1 MSRTIFGLAITIL
14 LTAAIASAQVEGTVD
29 VSGDWELQTSAF
41 FEAAEGQVA
50 DCEFAGS
57 TVITQ
62 DGAELGGTASLTLTG
77 GDPECP
83 AEMSADVDGTVTG
96 NTIEMGLLMGGQ
108 LGTAEWSGTVDPQGR
123 PEGHPQGPEGE
134 GGTGGPFTV
143 DSGPFSGTIGTWS
156 AQRPVG
162 GPSVLEIPTL
172 TALGIVALVALLLA
186 AAAVM
191 LRRLSTPSA
200 PSA

>member
-1 MSRTIFGLAITIL
+1 MARTIVGLATAIL
-14 LTAAIASAQVEGTVD
+14 FTAALAAAQAPGVGTAD
-29 VSGDWELQTSAF
+29 VSGEWELQTSAF
-41 FEAAEGQVA
+41 LGQVEGLP
-50 DCEFAGS
+50 DCEFSGS

-62 DGAELGGTASLTLTG
+62 DGGDLGGTATLTLDSG
-77 GDPECP
+77 VPECP

-108 LGTAEWSGTVDPQGR
+108 LGTAQWTGTVASGGA
-123 PEGHPQGPEGE
+123 EGQ

-143 DSGPFSGTIGTWS
+143 DSGPFAGTTGTWS

-172 TALGIVALVALLLA
+172 TTIGIVALVALLLG

-191 LRRLSTPSA
+191 LRRRSA
-200 PSA
+200 PGAPAA

>member
-1 MSRTIFGLAITIL
+1 MARNTIAGLATVIL
-14 LTAAIASAQVEGTVD
+14 FTTAVASAQAPGVGPAD
-29 VSGDWELQTSAF
+29 VSGEWELQSSAF
-41 FEAAEGQVA
+41 LGQVEGLP
-50 DCEFAGS
+50 DCEFSGS

-62 DGAELGGTASLTLTG
+62 DGGDLGGTANLTLDNG
-77 GDPECP
+77 APECP

-108 LGTAEWSGTVDPQGR
+108 LGTALWSGTVNPQG
-123 PEGHPQGPEGE
+123 GEGE

-143 DSGPFSGTIGTWS
+143 DSGPFAGTTGTWS
-156 AQRPVG
+156 AMRPVG

-172 TALGIVALVALLLA
+172 TTIGIVVLVALLLGA
-186 AAAVM
+186 AAMM
-191 LRRLSTPSA
+191 LRRRSTPQA